1 MDGLPRVSAA
11 LIVRD
16 ESAFIESC
24 LRSLVDTV
32 DEIVIVDS
40 GSRDDTIEIARRFP
54 TQLYHFPWRDD
65 FSAARNY
72 ALARAKGDWILYID
86 ADECLEIP
94 SHDVFRAVL
103 ADQDKVA
110 WELQFYP
117 RVGWTRCYEMR
128 LFRNDPRIRFR
139 GVIHE
144 RIHPAVEAVARSDGL
159 TIGSCDV
166 TLRHFGYEADQSA
179 KNSRNIPLL
188 RKYLADEPDRLY
200 CWWHLGEC
208 YRLAHEHDAA
218 IGAWTNGI
226 SRLLAMEADW
236 RQLADSSL
244 YLSLIKLRLAR
255 GEEVEALTRE
265 ALSMFPESLALQW
278 VGALAALNRGEM
290 DVAVPVFERLIAI
303 DADTFCDEKLS
314 YDKALFR
321 HLSADP
327 LALCHFRSGRFL
339 DAARLYEHAA
349 QSAPDPAPALLKA
362 RLARLRA
369 LDQSRPSS
377 GRSVGMADQASEP
390 SPAMP
395 F

>member
-32 DEIVIVDS
+32 DEIVIVDT

-188 RKYLADEPDRLY
+188 R
-200 CWWHLGEC
+200 
-208 YRLAHEHDAA
+208 
-218 IGAWTNGI
+218 
-226 SRLLAMEADW
+226 
-236 RQLADSSL
+236 
-244 YLSLIKLRLAR
+244 
-255 GEEVEALTRE
+255 
-265 ALSMFPESLALQW
+265 
-278 VGALAALNRGEM
+278 
-290 DVAVPVFERLIAI
+290 
-303 DADTFCDEKLS
+303 
-314 YDKALFR
+314 
-321 HLSADP
+321 
-327 LALCHFRSGRFL
+327 
-339 DAARLYEHAA
+339 
-349 QSAPDPAPALLKA
+349 
-362 RLARLRA
+362 
-369 LDQSRPSS
+369 
-377 GRSVGMADQASEP
+377 
-390 SPAMP
+390 
-395 F
+395 

>member
-1 MDGLPRVSAA
+1 MDNAPTVSAA

-24 LRSLVDTV
+24 LRSLVENI
-32 DEIVIVDS
+32 DEIVIVDT
-40 GSRDDTIEIARRFP
+40 GSRDETIEIARRFP

-72 ALARAKGDWILYID
+72 ALAQAKGDWILYID

-94 SHDVFRAVL
+94 SHDAFRAVL
-103 ADQDKVA
+103 ADNSKVA

-117 RVGWTRCYEMR
+117 RVGWTPYYEMR

-144 RIHPAVEAVARSDGL
+144 RIHPAVEAVARSEGR

-166 TLRHFGYEADQSA
+166 TLHHFGYESDQGA

-208 YRLAHEHDAA
+208 YRLAEQHDAA
-218 IGAWTNGI
+218 IEAWTSGI
-226 SRLLAMEADW
+226 SRLLSIEADW

-244 YLSLIKLRLAR
+244 YLSLIKLRHSKGEDVQSLAR
-255 GEEVEALTRE
+255 QALR
-265 ALSMFPESLALQW
+265 LFPDSLALQW
-278 VGALAALNRGEM
+278 VGAQISVEQGDLATARS
-290 DVAVPVFERLIAI
+290 VFQRLIGI
-303 DADTFCDEKLS
+303 DADTFCDHKIS

-321 HLSADP
+321 HLSAEP
-327 LALCHFRSGRFL
+327 LALCYFRERRFA
-339 DAARLYEHAA
+339 DAARLYAQAA
-349 QSAPDPAPALLKA
+349 RTASDPAPLELKA
-362 RLARLRA
+362 RLAQLRA
-369 LDQSRPSS
+369 
-377 GRSVGMADQASEP
+377 AS
-390 SPAMP
+390 
-395 F
+395 

>member
-24 LRSLVDTV
+24 LHSLVDTV
-32 DEIVIVDS
+32 DEIVIVDT
-40 GSRDDTIEIARRFP
+40 GSRDNTIEIARRFP

-103 ADQDKVA
+103 ADQAKVA

-244 YLSLIKLRLAR
+244 YLSLIKLRHAR

>member
-32 DEIVIVDS
+32 DEIVIVDT

-327 LALCHFRSGRFL
+327 LALCHFCSGRFL

>member
-32 DEIVIVDS
+32 DEIVIVDT